1 MLRYP
6 GMDTAT
12 LRRRLL
18 DGLVIP
24 AHPLALTAERKL
36 DERRQRGLTRYYLD
50 AGAGGIAIGVHT
62 TQFAIR
68 DPAHGL
74 HEILLD
80 LTRKEI
86 RAHEERTGVPIV
98 KIAGVIGPTP
108 QAVREAELA
117 ARHGYDA
124 ALLGL
129 GWAKGVP
136 VDDLLRHCRE
146 VARVMPVFG
155 FYLQPAA
162 GGILLPS
169 SFWARF
175 LEIPEVVAVKVAP
188 FNRYH
193 TIDVVRPLA
202 QSGRHDEVALY
213 TGNDDSIV
221 ADLVT
226 PFVFA
231 AGDRRV
237 EVRFRGGLLGHWAC
251 WTRAAVALLDRIK
264 PAVRLGGPVPAD
276 ILRLGVAVTDMNAA
290 VFDVANA
297 YRGCIAGVHA
307 VLERQG
313 LLAGRWCLDPAEDV
327 SPGQLEEIERV
338 VRAYPELVDDA
349 FVAANRDRW
358 LA

>member
-1 MLRYP
+1 L
-6 GMDTAT
+6 DTRE
-12 LRRRLL
+12 LKRRLF

-24 AHPLALTAERKL
+24 AHPLALTAERRL

-68 DPAHGL
+68 DPAHEL
-74 HEILLD
+74 HEPLLR
-80 LTRKEI
+80 LTIEEI
-86 RAHEERTGVPIV
+86 KDYERRAGTRIV
-98 KIAGVIGPTP
+98 KVAGVLGPTA
-108 QAVREAELA
+108 QALREAELA

-129 GWAKGVP
+129 GWAKGRTLEVI
-136 VDDLLRHCRE
+136 LAHCRQ
-146 VARVMPVFG
+146 VAKVMPLFG

-162 GGILLPS
+162 GGVLLPS
-169 SFWARF
+169 DFWARF
-175 LEIPEVVAVKVAP
+175 LEIENVVAVKVAP
-188 FNRYH
+188 FNRYY
-193 TIDVVRPLA
+193 TLDVLRPLVEI
-202 QSGRHDEVALY
+202 GRQDEVALY
-213 TGNDDSIV
+213 TGNDDTIV
-221 ADLVT
+221 VDLVT
-226 PFVFA
+226 PFAFE
-231 AGDRRV
+231 AGGRRV

-251 WTRAAVALLDRIK
+251 WTKAAVGLFDRLK
-264 PAVRLGGPVPAD
+264 AVVRLGGTVPAE
-276 ILRLGVAVTDMNAA
+276 ILRIGVEVTDMNAA

-327 SPGQLEEIERV
+327 SPGQLAEIDRV
-338 VRAYPELVDDA
+338 SRAYPHLVDDA

-358 LA
+358 LS

>member
-1 MLRYP
+1 LDTRELR
-6 GMDTAT
+6 
-12 LRRRLL
+12 LRLL

-24 AHPLALTAERKL
+24 AHPLALTAERRL

-74 HEILLD
+74 HEPLLA
-80 LTRKEI
+80 LTAEEI
-86 RAHEERTGVPIV
+86 QAHERRTGSRIV
-98 KIAGVIGPTP
+98 KVAGVIGPTV
-108 QAVREAELA
+108 QALREAELA

-124 ALLGL
+124 ALLSL
-129 GWAKGVP
+129 GWAKDRP
-136 VDDLLRHCRE
+136 LDAILAHCRE
-146 VARVMPVFG
+146 VAKVMPLFG
-155 FYLQPAA
+155 FYLQPAV
-162 GGILLPS
+162 GGVLFPAA
-169 SFWARF
+169 FWARF
-175 LEIPEVVAVKVAP
+175 LEIENVVAVKVAP

-193 TIDVVRPLA
+193 TLDVLRPVA
-202 QSGRHDEVALY
+202 ESGRQDEVALY

-226 PFVFA
+226 PFVFE
-231 AGDRRV
+231 AGGRHV

-251 WTRAAVALLDRIK
+251 WTRAAVGLLDRIK
-264 PAVRLGGPVPAD
+264 AVVRLGGTVPAE
-276 ILRLGVAVTDMNAA
+276 ILSIGAEVTDMNAA

-327 SPGQLEEIERV
+327 SPGQLAEIDRV
-338 VRAYPELVDDA
+338 SRACPHLVDDA
-349 FVAANRDRW
+349 FVSANRDRW

>member
-1 MLRYP
+1 
-6 GMDTAT
+6 MDT
-12 LRRRLL
+12 RRRRLRLL

-24 AHPLALTAERKL
+24 AHPLALTPERKL

-68 DPAHGL
+68 DPRHRLYEPLLRIAGE
-74 HEILLD
+74 EIAAFE
-80 LTRKEI
+80 R
-86 RAHEERTGVPIV
+86 RTGSPVAR
-98 KIAGVIGPTP
+98 IAGVIGPTP

-129 GWAKGVP
+129 GWAKDRP
-136 VDDLLRHCRE
+136 VDDLLRHCSE
-146 VARVMPVFG
+146 VAKVIPLFG

-162 GGILLPS
+162 GGILLPP

-175 LEIPEVVAVKVAP
+175 VEIPEVVAIKVAP

-193 TIDVVRPLA
+193 TIDVVRSVA
-202 QSGRHDEVALY
+202 ESGRQDEIALY

-226 PFVFA
+226 PFVFD
-231 AGDRRV
+231 AGGRRV

-251 WTRAAVALLDRIK
+251 WTRSAVELVGRIK
-264 PAVRLGGPVPAD
+264 AVVRLGGDVPAE
-276 ILRLGVAVTDMNAA
+276 ILRLGVEVTDMNAA

-327 SPGQLEEIERV
+327 SPGQLDEIERV
-338 VRAYPELVDDA
+338 IRACPHLVDDA

-358 LA
+358 LS

>member
-1 MLRYP
+1 
-6 GMDTAT
+6 MDTRE
-12 LRRRLL
+12 LRLRLL

-24 AHPLALTAERKL
+24 AHPLALTRERKL
-36 DERRQRGLTRYYLD
+36 DERRQRGLTRYYLA

-74 HEILLD
+74 HEPLLE
-80 LTRKEI
+80 LAAQEVRS
-86 RAHEERTGVPIV
+86 HERRTGARIV
-98 KIAGVIGPTP
+98 KVAGVIGPTG

-129 GWAKGVP
+129 GWAKDRP
-136 VDDLLRHCRE
+136 VDEILVHCRE
-146 VARVMPVFG
+146 VARVMPLFG

-162 GGILLPS
+162 GGVPLPAR
-169 SFWARF
+169 FWTRF
-175 LEIPEVVAVKVAP
+175 LEIENVVAVKVAP

-193 TIDVVRPLA
+193 TLDVVRPLA
-202 QSGRHDEVALY
+202 ESGRQDEVALY

-226 PFVFA
+226 PFAFE
-231 AGDRRV
+231 AGGKRV

-251 WTRAAVALLDRIK
+251 WTRSAVELLDRIR
-264 PAVRLGGPVPAD
+264 AVVRLGGPVPRE
-276 ILRLGVAVTDMNAA
+276 ILRIGVEVTDMNAA
-290 VFDVANA
+290 VFDVAQRLPGLHRRRA
-297 YRGCIAGVHA
+297 RGARAPGPARGPLVPGP
-307 VLERQG
+307 RR
-313 LLAGRWCLDPAEDV
+313 GRL
-327 SPGQLEEIERV
+327 PGQLAEIDRV
-338 VRAYPELVDDA
+338 VRACPHLVDDA
-349 FVAANRDRW
+349 FVEANRARW